1 MLDPSQ
7 GDTFFNMEPRKS
19 LFDER
24 AREKARSRQDD
35 ERAKREGKPPSE
47 LRNENAHFA
56 RLRVRLVREKSK
68 IV

>member
-1 MLDPSQ
+1 
-7 GDTFFNMEPRKS
+7 MEPGKS

-35 ERAKREGKPPSE
+35 ERALREGKSPVD

-56 RLRVRLVREKSK
+56 RLRVRLVREKSPL
-68 IV
+68 I